1 LHQALT
7 VFALTG
13 KSHKM
18 LQSLHFAMRDDAK
31 IEGLAVIASARSDC
45 GATPTENG
53 HMPVVTPVD

>member
-1 LHQALT
+1 
-7 VFALTG
+7 
-13 KSHKM
+13 M